1 MYCRMSL
8 PAFAYLHSRETNY
21 VVTELLGSTKRTKDF
36 GEKKSKQTTKSCVIA
51 SGARTESCSSGPG
64 QAKADNSDTAGKI
77 I

>member
-51 SGARTESCSSGPG
+51 SGARTESCSSG
-64 QAKADNSDTAGKI
+64 QVKADSSDTAGKI